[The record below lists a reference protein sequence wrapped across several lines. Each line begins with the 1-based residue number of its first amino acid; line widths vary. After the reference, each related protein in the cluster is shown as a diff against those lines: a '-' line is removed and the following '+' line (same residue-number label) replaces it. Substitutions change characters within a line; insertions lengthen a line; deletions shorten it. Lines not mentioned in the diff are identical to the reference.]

1 MGKSGKEVSP
11 KDQAALKVAS
21 AKRWAEQEALRSP
34 KKAKTPTPAVGVGTR
49 SAGKAAAGT
58 ETTLVAT
65 NEEGSSE
72 EDEEREE

>member
-11 KDQAALKVAS
+11 KEQAALKVAS
-21 AKRWAEQEALRSP
+21 AKRWAEREALRSP
-34 KKAKTPTPAVGVGTR
+34 EKAKKPTPAVGVGTR

-65 NEEGSSE
+65 NSNSN
-72 EDEEREE
+72 